1 MIGAVRRRLLTVT
14 TTAPVAPLA
23 TGSMTGDALRLL
35 LTVTT
40 TTAPAAPLATG
51 SMTGDALRLLP
62 RPAATR
68 EICAD
73 DGLRDCA
80 LRGPFPFL
88 DHALPLNGSTK
99 NQAIKNPG
107 SAIQDL
113 KPDPLGISNIHSLTS
128 H

>member
-1 MIGAVRRRLLTVT
+1 MIGAVRRRLLPVT
-14 TTAPVAPLA
+14 TTALAAPLA
-23 TGSMTGDALRLL
+23 TGSMTEDALRLL
-35 LTVTT
+35 PIT

-62 RPAATR
+62 RLAATR

>member
-1 MIGAVRRRLLTVT
+1 MIGAVR
-14 TTAPVAPLA
+14 
-23 TGSMTGDALRLL
+23 LL
-35 LTVTT
+35 LLPVTITITV
-40 TTAPAAPLATG
+40 PAAPLATG

-62 RPAATR
+62 RLAATR
-68 EICAD
+68 EICAN

-88 DHALPLNGSTK
+88 DHALPLNGSTQ